1 MIESEAFARICFFGD
16 HQDYLN
22 LPVIS
27 GTIDRKITLT
37 ATPNSED
44 KYILHLLDL
53 DSVIVININEN
64 FNNIEAEDY
73 FRSSLSILQQAGLVF
88 EQGYTVEIT
97 GNIPVNAGV
106 SSSSALVVAWIRF
119 LVQAQ
124 KTPVAVSSTQ
134 IGQWAYAAEVGFF
147 NQPGGLMDQY
157 TIAQEG
163 LLYIDTQTGSTSRL
177 KPHLGQLVVAES
189 GIAKETLTV
198 LHNAR
203 EYGQKAIEA
212 VQQVNP
218 NFELYTAE
226 PKDYALYLDK
236 VPKVYQR
243 HWYAAVHNYDLT
255 LKAMNALQSASTD
268 LFQIGKWMNEHQ
280 YILQDYIQNTP
291 KAMVLQMEAAR
302 NAGALGAK
310 IIGSGGGGCM
320 LAMVTEK
327 TKQKVIDAFLSN
339 GAVAAY
345 EIQLT
350 SPL

>member
-1 MIESEAFARICFFGD
+1 M
-16 HQDYLN
+16 
-22 LPVIS
+22 
-27 GTIDRKITLT
+27 
-37 ATPNSED
+37 
-44 KYILHLLDL
+44 
-53 DSVIVININEN
+53 
-64 FNNIEAEDY
+64 
-73 FRSSLSILQQAGLVF
+73 
-88 EQGYTVEIT
+88 
-97 GNIPVNAGV
+97 
-106 SSSSALVVAWIRF
+106 
-119 LVQAQ
+119 
-124 KTPVAVSSTQ
+124 
-134 IGQWAYAAEVGFF
+134 
-147 NQPGGLMDQY
+147 
-157 TIAQEG
+157 
-163 LLYIDTQTGSTSRL
+163 
-177 KPHLGQLVVAES
+177 
-189 GIAKETLTV
+189 
-198 LHNAR
+198 
-203 EYGQKAIEA
+203 
-212 VQQVNP
+212 NP

-243 HWYAAVHNYDLT
+243 HWYASVHNYHLT
-255 LKAMNALQSASTD
+255 LKAMNALQSASTY

>member
-1 MIESEAFARICFFGD
+1 
-16 HQDYLN
+16 
-22 LPVIS
+22 
-27 GTIDRKITLT
+27 
-37 ATPNSED
+37 
-44 KYILHLLDL
+44 
-53 DSVIVININEN
+53 
-64 FNNIEAEDY
+64 
-73 FRSSLSILQQAGLVF
+73 
-88 EQGYTVEIT
+88 
-97 GNIPVNAGV
+97 
-106 SSSSALVVAWIRF
+106 
-119 LVQAQ
+119 
-124 KTPVAVSSTQ
+124 
-134 IGQWAYAAEVGFF
+134 
-147 NQPGGLMDQY
+147 
-157 TIAQEG
+157 
-163 LLYIDTQTGSTSRL
+163 
-177 KPHLGQLVVAES
+177 
-189 GIAKETLTV
+189 
-198 LHNAR
+198 
-203 EYGQKAIEA
+203 
-212 VQQVNP
+212 
-218 NFELYTAE
+218 
-226 PKDYALYLDK
+226 
-236 VPKVYQR
+236 VYQR